1 MAEKT
6 KEPTKGL
13 YTRRALVLGGL
24 QLSAFGVLL
33 ARLYQMQIIDADQYT
48 TLSDDNRIN
57 YRLVPPPRG
66 QIYDRFGYLVA
77 SNRDNLKVTLVP
89 EDAGDID
96 RLLDRVAEI
105 APIEQKERVEL
116 LRRVRRQR
124 GFVPVMVKENLT
136 WAQFARLNVEGDQL
150 PGVRPEAGYSRQYH
164 FGRELA
170 HVVGYVGP
178 VNELEGADNPRLLM
192 PGYEI
197 GKSGVEKAQDVPL
210 RGKTG
215 IQFIEVNA
223 GGRVIRQLNRNPT
236 TTGQDVVL
244 SIDVELQKFAQERL
258 KDEHASAVV
267 MDVHTGEV
275 LAQASVPSYDANLFA
290 GGMSRSNW
298 SALIGDPEKPLL
310 NRATQGLYPPGSTFK
325 MVVAL
330 AALES
335 GMIKPRNR
343 VRCYGRFHLGKVSF
357 RCWKARGHGA
367 MDMHNAIKQS
377 CDVYFYETAKEI
389 GIEKIAEMAHKL
401 GLGETFGPEFGDAKA
416 GTIPTPGWKQ
426 GTLGEP
432 WYPGETVIAGI
443 GQGYVLSTTLQ
454 LAVYAARIANGG
466 YAVMPRLVRSVGGI
480 STLPDKLDKID
491 ISDDSLAIIHRAMN
505 AVVNE
510 GGTAARSRFDVNGAG
525 MAGKTGT
532 SQVRSLTPAL
542 RAEIRRNRGVVPR
555 KFKDHGLFVAYAPV
569 DKPRYAAAVVVEH
582 GGGGSKAAAP
592 VVKDLLMKALET
604 DVIGRPAFEL
614 ETPPGRTA
622 QDMQG
627 SQDG

>member
-1 MAEKT
+1 MADQKNT
-6 KEPTKGL
+6 PAKAL
-13 YTRRALVLGGL
+13 FTRRALVLGGV

-57 YRLVPPPRG
+57 YRLMPPPRG
-66 QIYDRFGYLVA
+66 QIFDRFGFLVA
-77 SNRDNLKVTLVP
+77 SNRDNLKVVLVP
-89 EDAGDID
+89 EDAGDLN

-105 APIEQKERVEL
+105 APLDEKERVKL
-116 LRRVRRQR
+116 LRRVQRQR
-124 GFVPVMVKENLT
+124 GFVPVTVKENLT
-136 WAQFARLNVEGDQL
+136 WAQFARLNVEGDRL

-164 FGRELA
+164 FGQELA

-178 VNELEGADNPRLLM
+178 VNELEGASDPLLLM

-197 GKSGVEKAQDVPL
+197 GKNGVEKAQDVPL
-210 RGKTG
+210 RGKAG

-236 TTGQDVVL
+236 SAGDDLVL
-244 SIDVELQKFAQERL
+244 SIDVELQKFTQERL
-258 KDEHASAVV
+258 KGEHASAVV

-275 LAQASVPSYDANLFA
+275 LAQATVPSFDANLFS
-290 GGMSRSNW
+290 GGMSTANW
-298 SALIGDPEKPLL
+298 RALIDNPEKPLL

-330 AALES
+330 AALEA
-335 GMIKPRNR
+335 GMVKPHER
-343 VRCYGRFHLGKVSF
+343 VSCYGSFHLGRVKF

-377 CDVYFYETAKEI
+377 CDVYFYETAKKI
-389 GIEKIAEMAHKL
+389 GIDRIAAMAHKL
-401 GLGETFGPEFGDAKA
+401 GLGERFTEDYTDAKP

-426 GTLGEP
+426 ATLGEP

-466 YAVMPRLVRSVGGI
+466 YAVTPRLVRSIGGR
-480 STLPDKLDKID
+480 STLPETLEKLD
-491 ISDDSLAIIHRAMN
+491 ISDESLAVIHKAMD

-510 GGTAARSRFDVNGAG
+510 GGTAARSRFDVNGAR

-532 SQVRSLTPAL
+532 SQVRSLTPAI
-542 RAEIRRNRGVVPR
+542 RAEIARNKGVVPR
-555 KFKDHGLFVAYAPV
+555 KFMDHGLFVAYAPV

-592 VVKDLLMKALET
+592 VVKDILMKALET
-604 DVIGRPAFEL
+604 DVAGRPAFEL
-614 ETPPGRTA
+614 ETSPARIALGA
-622 QDMQG
+622 QDG
-627 SQDG
+627 